1 VQPDLREAVRR
12 KYQDAAEVASYR
24 TVARTG
30 LTPFEAALLREA
42 FQPGDLVLDV
52 GCGGGREAVPMARA
66 GLRPVAMD
74 ISPAMVQSAL
84 EFADASG
91 FRVPGLAA
99 DLGALPFRNL
109 AFDGIAMLGQVIAH
123 VPGREGR
130 IAALAGA
137 CALLR
142 PGGVLAMTAH
152 NRRSHWKFILYF
164 ALVNRWR
171 RLRKSWSGPGGL
183 GDNDRWSAR
192 ISPGGS
198 SRRVFFHMYHLPE
211 ALDDLRAAG
220 FQVLRAG
227 ARVEFET
234 GQSDPVSSARDY
246 LLGFIARRPA

>member
-1 VQPDLREAVRR
+1 VEPDLRTAVRR
-12 KYQDAAEVASYR
+12 KYEDAAEVASYH
-24 TVARTG
+24 TVARAG
-30 LTPFEAALLREA
+30 LTPFEATLLREA
-42 FQPGDLVLDV
+42 FRSGDLVLDV

-66 GLRPVAMD
+66 GLRPVAID
-74 ISPAMVQSAL
+74 ISPAMVQSAI
-84 EFADASG
+84 EFAAASG
-91 FRVPGLAA
+91 HLLPGLAG

-123 VPGREGR
+123 VPSREGR
-130 IAALAGA
+130 VSALADA

-142 PGGVLAMTAH
+142 PGGVLVMTTH

-171 RLRKSWSGPGGL
+171 RMRSTWSGPGGL

-198 SRRVFFHMYHLPE
+198 PRRVFFHMYDLPE

-220 FQVLRAG
+220 FQVMRAG

-234 GQSDPVSSARDY
+234 GQSDPASSARDY
-246 LLGFIARRPA
+246 LLGFIARRPV